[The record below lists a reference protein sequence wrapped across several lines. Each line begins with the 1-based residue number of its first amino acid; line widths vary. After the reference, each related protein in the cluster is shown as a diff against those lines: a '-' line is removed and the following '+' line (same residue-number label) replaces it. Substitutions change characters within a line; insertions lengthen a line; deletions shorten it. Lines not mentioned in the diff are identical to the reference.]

1 VAEQVDA
8 GRVIRGLAAVLA
20 DLPRR
25 DRDAL
30 LLLAWGGLG
39 YQEIAQALGV
49 PVGTVRSRL
58 HCARSR
64 LRSALDQHEPGPSE
78 D

>member
-1 VAEQVDA
+1 MPADWS
-8 GRVIRGLAAVLA
+8 AAWPGVLA

-39 YQEIAQALGV
+39 YQEIARALGV

-58 HCARSR
+58 HRARSR
-64 LRSALDQHEPGPSE
+64 LRDVLDRHGLDASE
-78 D
+78 DR

>member
-1 VAEQVDA
+1 MAEQVDA

-39 YQEIAQALGV
+39 YQEIARALGV

-58 HCARSR
+58 HRARSR
-64 LRSALDQHEPGPSE
+64 LRSALDQHEPGTSE